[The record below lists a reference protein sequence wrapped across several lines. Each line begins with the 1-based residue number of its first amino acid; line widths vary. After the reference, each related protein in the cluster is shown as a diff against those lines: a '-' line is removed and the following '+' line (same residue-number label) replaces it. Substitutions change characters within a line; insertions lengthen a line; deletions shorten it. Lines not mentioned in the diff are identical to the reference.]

1 MHTFWLTLNRDTFIW
16 TKGDKGIVYNSK
28 NYTSFTFSSL
38 GNLKDIYK
46 ELTDPDNL
54 YGTGIDSDLLKDKS
68 VGAFIENILHI
79 QAGSFIEKKS
89 DEKRPVSYMPVLKIQ
104 DDMHALRLKHK
115 AGRQTYEILRNL
127 SEITIHINGNAEA
140 GPWNYKQFT
149 APSNSKESLSAREIK
164 IFVNKCC
171 KEYIIALNL
180 VGDFSTYTEREQ
192 LFEWIRNTKLNRY
205 NLVAGLK
212 SVLSLSFPPE
222 WFHKGGTVHL
232 TVIADNPELL
242 EKTDLT
248 RYLHGKKAVTFCFP
262 VTSAEEYKQANLL
275 IKNKCIRSFEII
287 PVYNGNNIDFFQQ
300 YVYTTRNDILSPGF
314 NKREI
319 FSNQAI
325 NRFFF
330 GKLIILPD
338 KKVYANVNAKP
349 IGEMKDSIYA
359 LIFKELDKGLSWRLI
374 RNKKPCTECL
384 YQWLCPSPS
393 NYELLIGKPDLC
405 HIAPG

>member
-1 MHTFWLTLNRDTFIW
+1 MNAFWLTLNRDTFIW

-28 NYTSFTFSSL
+28 NHKSFTFSNQ
-38 GNLKDIYK
+38 GNLR
-46 ELTDPDNL
+46 ELNRELIDPDNL
-54 YGTGIDSDLLKDKS
+54 YGTGVDSDLLKDKN
-68 VGAFIENILHI
+68 VGEFIENILHI

-104 DDMHALRLKHK
+104 DDIHALRLKHK
-115 AGRQTYEILRNL
+115 AGRQTYEVLRNL
-127 SEITIHINGNAEA
+127 SEITIHINGNADA

-149 APSNSKESLSAREIK
+149 APSSSEASLSAGEIK
-164 IFVNKCC
+164 TFVNKCC

-180 VGDFSTYTEREQ
+180 VGDFSTYKEREQ
-192 LFEWIRNTKLNRY
+192 LFGWIRNTKLNRY
-205 NLVAGLK
+205 NLVTGLK
-212 SVLSLSFPPE
+212 SGLSLSLPPE
-222 WFHKGGTVHL
+222 WFHKGGAVHL
-232 TVIADNPELL
+232 TVIADDPELL
-242 EKTDLT
+242 EKTDLS
-248 RYLHGKKAVTFCFP
+248 RVMREKEAVTFCFP
-262 VTSAEEYKQANLL
+262 VTSVQEYKQANHL

-300 YVYTTRNDILSPGF
+300 YVYTTRNDVTSPGF
-314 NKREI
+314 NKREV
-319 FSNQAI
+319 FSNQAV

-349 IGEMKDSIYA
+349 VGEMKDSIYA
-359 LIFKELDKGLSWRLI
+359 LIFKELDKGSSWRMI
-374 RNKKPCTECL
+374 RDKEPCTDCI

-393 NYELLIGKPDLC
+393 NYELLTGKPDLC